1 MHIKKYLLVPA
12 LSLAVLSFCS
22 IAALAQYN
30 SPSAG
35 SSTNE
40 TQNEAPSHESQSKM
54 SGTYITHSE
63 REFLR
68 KAAEGGEAEVQL
80 GQLAQQK
87 ASSSAVKQFGERMV
101 NDHTKANDQLKQV
114 AGEEHVTLPQAPS
127 AAQKAEIQRLSKLEG
142 TQFDDAYMKLMVKD
156 HTKDV
161 SEFRKASKTASN
173 PKIRQFAS
181 ETLPTL
187 ESHLKEAKSIA
198 PKEAARK

>member
-30 SPSAG
+30 SPSSG
-35 SSTNE
+35 SSAND
-40 TQNEAPSHESQSKM
+40 TQTQAQPQSKM
-54 SGTYITHSE
+54 GGTHITHSE
-63 REFLR
+63 REFLK

-114 AGEEHVTLPQAPS
+114 AGEEHVTLPQSPS
-127 AAQKAEIQRLSKLEG
+127 AAQKAEIQRLSKLSG

-161 SEFRKASKTASN
+161 SEFREASKTASN

-198 PKEAARK
+198 PKETARK